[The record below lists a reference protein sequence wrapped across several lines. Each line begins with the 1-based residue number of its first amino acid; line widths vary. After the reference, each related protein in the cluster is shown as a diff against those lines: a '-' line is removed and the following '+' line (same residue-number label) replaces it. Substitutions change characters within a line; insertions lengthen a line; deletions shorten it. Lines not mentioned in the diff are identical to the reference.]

1 MSSRDRAVPGF
12 FVVGCWR
19 PFSALLIP
27 MGQWLWTALP
37 ALPAL
42 PASVR
47 RDRPI

>member
-1 MSSRDRAVPGF
+1 
-12 FVVGCWR
+12 
-19 PFSALLIP
+19 